1 MSAAPV
7 FRRNLL
13 RLGLLAFAALLALLP
28 ATAGAQ
34 PFGSWLLLNGPTS
47 GYVEVPNSADLNPAG
62 AITLE
67 AWVNLT
73 QAGSTAC
80 NSIIGKGWTT
90 SWWVGICG
98 GTTLR
103 SYLKGSSSLLEG
115 GVINPHE
122 WNHIAV
128 VYDGVH
134 RFHYV
139 NGELVKTSNETGA
152 LPANASAVRIG
163 SDTSYAYTPLG
174 GIDEVRI
181 WNVARTQAQI
191 RAGMSGLSGSQPG
204 LVALWPLNDNTNDP
218 VGGHTGTLHGL
229 AGYGTFSTG
238 ASCSVFA
245 SSTRLCLL
253 DRFLVTAKY
262 RVGPQANLEGTAN
275 VVPVANP
282 GSGLFWF
289 FGPDNWEVMVKALN
303 ACGLTSTY
311 WIFSAATTNVFYRM
325 DVRDYRTGTQKIYFN
340 YSGPPAPAVTDV
352 NAFATCP

>member
-1 MSAAPV
+1 MSTAPT
-7 FRRNLL
+7 FRRSLL
-13 RLGLLAFAALLALLP
+13 PLGLLAFAALLGLLP
-28 ATAGAQ
+28 AAAGAQ
-34 PFGSWLLLNGPTS
+34 PFGEWLFVDGPSS
-47 GYVEVPNSADLNPAG
+47 GYVEVPSSADLNPAS
-62 AITLE
+62 AITIE
-67 AWVNLT
+67 AWVNVT
-73 QAGSTAC
+73 DADGCS
-80 NSIIGKGWTT
+80 SIVGKGYTT
-90 SWWVGICG
+90 SWWVGIC

-103 SYLKGSSSLLEG
+103 SYLKGSSSQVNG

-152 LPANASAVRIG
+152 LPANASALRIG
-163 SDTSYAYTPLG
+163 SDVSWAHTPLG
-174 GIDEVRI
+174 SIDEVRL

-191 RAGMSGLSGSQPG
+191 RAGMSGLSGAQPG
-204 LVALWPLNDNTNDP
+204 LVALWPLNGSTNDP
-218 VGGHTGTLHGL
+218 VGGHNGTTVGTTAWGFGGTG
-229 AGYGTFSTG
+229 SSC
-238 ASCSVFA
+238 ASDA
-245 SSTRLCLL
+245 SSTALCLL

-262 RVGPQANLEGTAN
+262 RTGPQSNPEGTAN

-282 GSGLFWF
+282 TSGLFWF
-289 FGPDNWEVMVKALN
+289 FGPDNWEVMVKAIN

-325 DVRDYRTGTQKIYFN
+325 DVYDFHTGTRKIYFN
-340 YSGPPAPAVTDV
+340 YPGPPAPAVTDV

>member
-7 FRRNLL
+7 SRRSLL
-13 RLGLLAFAALLALLP
+13 PLRLLAFAALLALLP

-34 PFGSWLLLNGPTS
+34 PFGEWLDLSGPTS
-47 GYVEVPNSADLNPAG
+47 GYVEVPSSSNLNPAG
-62 AITLE
+62 AITIE
-67 AWVNLT
+67 AWVNVID
-73 QAGSTAC
+73 ADGCS
-80 NSIIGKGWTT
+80 SIVGKDWTT

-98 GTTLR
+98 TTLR
-103 SYLKGSSSLLEG
+103 SYLKGSASQVNG
-115 GVINPHE
+115 GVLNPHE
-122 WNHIAV
+122 WSHIAV

-139 NGELVKTSNETGA
+139 NGELVKTNNETGA
-152 LPANASAVRIG
+152 LPANAAALWIG
-163 SDTSYAYTPLG
+163 SDVSWQHTPLG

-191 RAGMSGLSGSQPG
+191 RAGMSGLSGAQPG
-204 LVALWPLNDNTNDP
+204 LVALWPLNGNTNDP

-229 AGYGTFSTG
+229 AGYGTFTTG
-238 ASCSVFA
+238 ASCSAFA

-253 DRFLVTAKY
+253 DRFLIQAKY
-262 RVGPQANLEGTAN
+262 RVGPQSNPEGTAN

-325 DVRDYRTGTQKIYFN
+325 DVYDYHSGTQKIYFN